1 MNNTQINKPNNK
13 SIEMMENETLYGKRR
28 EFLKASALLA
38 GGVLINQ
45 FAFAAGHSGV
55 DDIIKIALI
64 GCGDRGTGAAFQ
76 ALSTTANLKL
86 VAMGDA
92 FPDRIES
99 SYKLLV
105 DKFKDKIDVPKER
118 RFVGFDAYEKAIALA
133 DVVLLATPPGFRP
146 LHFEEAVKQ
155 GKHIFMEKPVAVDSP
170 GIRRVLAAAVT
181 AKQKKL
187 NVVVGLQ
194 RRYQTN
200 YIETMKRIQDGAIG
214 DITGGQVYWNSG
226 GVWVKDRTPG
236 QTEMEYQ
243 MRNWYYFNW
252 LCGDHI
258 VEQHVHN
265 IDIANWIKG
274 ATPVSVQG
282 TGSRA
287 WRTGK
292 RYGEIYDNHAVELT
306 YADGAVIHSQCRHF
320 EGTTN
325 RVDESFQGTKG
336 KTYLS
341 GGNDGVL
348 WDLKGKEIFRHP
360 GKGNKN
366 PYQTEHDELFAAV
379 TKGEFKFSDA
389 ERAAH
394 SCLTAIIGRYAT
406 YSGQTIKWD
415 DALKANN
422 SLFPEQLSWSA
433 NPKVLPDQE
442 GLYPIPTPGKTKV
455 I

>member
-1 MNNTQINKPNNK
+1 
-13 SIEMMENETLYGKRR
+13 MENEKLLGQRR
-28 EFLKASALLA
+28 DFLKAGALLT
-38 GGVLINQ
+38 GGLLLNQ
-45 FAFAAGHSGV
+45 FAFATGHSGV
-55 DDIIKIALI
+55 DDTIKIALI

-76 ALSTTANLKL
+76 ALSTKANLKL
-86 VAMGDA
+86 VAMADA
-92 FPDRIES
+92 FQDRMDQS
-99 SYKLLV
+99 HKLLSER
-105 DKFKDKIDVPKER
+105 FKDKVDVPADR
-118 RFVGFDAYEKAIALA
+118 RFIGFDAYKKAIALA

-146 LHFEEAVKQ
+146 MHFEEAVDK

-170 GIRRVLAAAVT
+170 GIRKVLAAAEI
-181 AKQKKL
+181 AKKKKL

-200 YIETMKRIQDGAIG
+200 YREAMKRIQDGAIG

-226 GVWVKDRTPG
+226 GVWVKKRLPS

-265 IDIANWIKG
+265 IDVANWIKN
-274 ATPVSVQG
+274 AYPVSVEG

-292 RYGEIYDNHAVELT
+292 DYGEIYDNHAVELT
-306 YADGAVIHSQCRHF
+306 YADGAVINSHCRHF
-320 EGTTN
+320 EGAAN

-336 KTYLS
+336 RTYLS
-341 GGNDGVL
+341 ANHQAIL
-348 WDLKGKEIFRHP
+348 YDLNGKEIFSHP
-360 GKGNKN
+360 TKGNAN
-366 PYQTEHDELFAAV
+366 PYQTEHDELFAAIS
-379 TKGEFKFSDA
+379 KGEYKFSDA
-389 ERAAH
+389 ERGAK
-394 SCLTAIIGRYAT
+394 SCLTAIMGRYAT

-415 DALKANN
+415 DALNANN
-422 SLFPEQLSWSA
+422 SLFPDQLAWDA
-433 NPKVLPDQE
+433 KPKLMPDE
-442 GLYPIPTPGKTKV
+442 NGLYPIPTPGKTKV